1 MRCWVLTLSVGNPV
15 SLLMLCMQIKASFL
29 LSLKFIVYIWAL
41 PFPDTEQHLER
52 AVPWRVF
59 QFFLSECVHFSLQV
73 KNVICPVHFSRLCCW
88 SSAARCKGWLPVH
101 ISSLDFADA
110 NCHCEALL
118 STVPVSRVVCNLLLF
133 LALKSEKKCRKK
145 MSPGILQVLTL
156 FLQHLVL
163 HSLY

>member
-1 MRCWVLTLSVGNPV
+1 
-15 SLLMLCMQIKASFL
+15 MLCMQIKASFL

-41 PFPDTEQHLER
+41 PFPDTEQYLER
-52 AVPWRVF
+52 VVPWRVF

-118 STVPVSRVVCNLLLF
+118 STVPVSWVVCNLLLF

-145 MSPGILQVLTL
+145 NDSWYFTSFNIILTTFSFA
-156 FLQHLVL
+156 FLILNEVKWF
-163 HSLY
+163 SIFN

>member
-1 MRCWVLTLSVGNPV
+1 
-15 SLLMLCMQIKASFL
+15 MQIKASFL

-118 STVPVSRVVCNLLLF
+118 STVPVSWVVCNLLLF

-145 MSPGILQVLTL
+145 YDSWYFTSFNIILTTFSFA
-156 FLQHLVL
+156 FLILNEVKWF
-163 HSLY
+163 SIFN